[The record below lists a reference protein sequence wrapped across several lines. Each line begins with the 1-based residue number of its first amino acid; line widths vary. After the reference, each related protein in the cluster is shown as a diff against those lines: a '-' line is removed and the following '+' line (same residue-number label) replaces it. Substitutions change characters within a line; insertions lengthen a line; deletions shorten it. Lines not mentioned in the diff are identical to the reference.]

1 MGFGGKMLHFRMP
14 LPRSRATLK
23 HISEQLDLSISTVS
37 RALKDHPDIAE
48 QTKRRV
54 RELAE
59 LMEYEPNAFAIQLRT
74 NASRLIGVIVPE
86 ISGFFYHA
94 FIGGLEQEARSWGY
108 SLMILQS
115 EDDPAREAANLRLCR
130 LNRTAG
136 VLVAL
141 SSSTTDMEQFER
153 TAESGIPVVF
163 FDKVPDDSGF
173 PTVTMADP
181 EAAALAADAILGAGR
196 QRVLGLFGDPGLS
209 ITRKRLHAFRQSL
222 DAGDAPPAFALG
234 HARSRDEAHHCLKE
248 RLEGG
253 DARPDCLFAMSDEI
267 LAGALKAIQEK
278 GLRIP
283 DDIAVVAISTGFVP
297 SLFSPEITYVE
308 TDGVSLGR
316 KAFEILHRCLSKQP
330 PSGEWTVGVRLVPGG
345 SLPRLRTPGRV
356 P

>member
-1 MGFGGKMLHFRMP
+1 MP
-14 LPRSRATLK
+14 IPRSRATLK

-94 FIGGLEQEARSWGY
+94 FIAGLEQEARSWGY

-115 EDDPAREAANLRLCR
+115 DDDPAREATNLRLCR
-130 LNRTAG
+130 LNRAAG
-136 VLVAL
+136 VLIAV
-141 SSSTTDMEQFER
+141 SSSTTDMGQFER

-163 FDKVPDDSGF
+163 FDKVPEDKGF

-181 EAAALAADAILGAGR
+181 EAAALAAEAILEAGR

-209 ITRKRLHAFRQSL
+209 ITRKRLLAFRDTL
-222 DAGDAPPAFALG
+222 GAGDGRPTLALG
-234 HARSRDEAHHCLKE
+234 HARSREEAQQHLME

-267 LAGALKAIQEK
+267 LAGALKAIQVA

-283 DDIAVVAISTGFVP
+283 EDIAVVAISTGFVP

-308 TDGVSLGR
+308 TDGVNLGR

-330 PSGEWTVGVRLVPGG
+330 PVGDWTVGVRLVAGG
-345 SLPRLRTPGRV
+345 SLPRLGTPADN